1 MLTNVGRLLACK
13 LIVGEYKFMKKQ
25 RLLIRTII
33 LLLLASAL
41 GYTLYSNFFVSK
53 EKIVVGDLAPDFV
66 LTDLNGEKHRLS
78 DYRGQGVFLN
88 FWGTWCK
95 PCEKEMPYMENQ
107 YKIYKDQGVQILAVN
122 VGEPVFSVSKFVEKY
137 GLSFPVVID
146 KGNQVLNAYGVDP
159 LPTTFLVDKEGKIVE
174 IITGT
179 LTERMVQEK
188 MELIKP

>member
-1 MLTNVGRLLACK
+1 
-13 LIVGEYKFMKKQ
+13 MKKQ